1 MVTLAK
7 KIIAHASGKE
17 QLATG
22 DIVMASVDLAM
33 VHDSSGPRRLVP
45 KLQELGM
52 SPWDSNKIVVV
63 SDHFVPADT
72 ESAQMI
78 QKITKS
84 WVRDHDIS
92 HYYDNEGI
100 CHVLLPERGHIK
112 PGMFCVGGDSH
123 SPTAGAFGAYMFG
136 VGATDMAGVMAT
148 GETWLTV
155 PETILIEWQG
165 VLQPNVC
172 AKDMILKLCADF
184 GIAGAADH
192 VVQFTGSTI
201 SSLGMQERMTL
212 TNMTAELGAQTGI
225 IAPDELTYNYLAS
238 VGLDIPLPEQHWSI
252 ATCEQEKNHYRYNA
266 SALSPQ
272 VALPHSPANATDISS
287 CENTEITVAYI
298 GACTGAKL
306 TDLKAA
312 AQILRGQKVAQGVKL
327 LVAPASRKEQA
338 EAEQEGIMQ
347 IFRDAGATILPNA
360 CGICAGY
367 GNNRL
372 ENHEVCISSTARNF
386 KGRMGGP
393 DAQVYLSSPLTVASS
408 AIAGKI
414 YDPRHF
420 DKVVSHG

>member
-92 HYYDNEGI
+92 HYYDSEGI

-225 IAPDELTYNYLAS
+225 IAPDKVTYDYLAS
-238 VGLDIPLPEQHWSI
+238 VGLDIPLPQQHWSI

-266 SALSPQ
+266 STLSPQ
-272 VALPHSPANATDISS
+272 VALPHSPANAADISS

-420 DKVVSHG
+420 DEVVSHG

>member
-92 HYYDNEGI
+92 HYYDSEGI

-225 IAPDELTYNYLAS
+225 IAPDEVTYNYLH
-238 VGLDIPLPEQHWSI
+238 PLVLIYPYLSNIGRSRHVNKKKTIIVIMLQHYPHRS
-252 ATCEQEKNHYRYNA
+252 HYPTRPPMLLI
-266 SALSPQ
+266 SAHVRTQKLPWLILAHAQ
-272 VALPHSPANATDISS
+272 VPNS
-287 CENTEITVAYI
+287 
-298 GACTGAKL
+298 
-306 TDLKAA
+306 
-312 AQILRGQKVAQGVKL
+312 QILKQLHKYCAAKR
-327 LVAPASRKEQA
+327 
-338 EAEQEGIMQ
+338 
-347 IFRDAGATILPNA
+347 LPKA
-360 CGICAGY
+360 
-367 GNNRL
+367 
-372 ENHEVCISSTARNF
+372 
-386 KGRMGGP
+386 
-393 DAQVYLSSPLTVASS
+393 
-408 AIAGKI
+408 
-414 YDPRHF
+414 
-420 DKVVSHG
+420 